1 VITAGYLVYLGGL
14 GAAFGLRTW
23 LQVRRTGSSGFN
35 GISGPRGSLSWWAGV
50 LFVLALLLG
59 ILAPALLLA
68 GVTTGASAALPP
80 VVGAVGLVVLV
91 VGVVAVLLAQSGM
104 GTSWRIGVDDT
115 ERTGLVT
122 TGVFAVVRNPIF
134 TAMVLAQAGMTLL
147 APTAVSAVALAC
159 LVLAVQLQ
167 VRVIEEPYLAR
178 VHGAAYLGY
187 AGRTGR
193 FLPRL
198 GRGART
204 GDQLPGG
211 RSGGDR

>member
-1 VITAGYLVYLGGL
+1 VITAGYLIYLGGL

-59 ILAPALLLA
+59 ILAPALVLA

-187 AGRTGR
+187 AARTGR

-198 GRGART
+198 GRRT
-204 GDQLPGG
+204 RSGDQPGG
-211 RSGGDR
+211 WSVGDR